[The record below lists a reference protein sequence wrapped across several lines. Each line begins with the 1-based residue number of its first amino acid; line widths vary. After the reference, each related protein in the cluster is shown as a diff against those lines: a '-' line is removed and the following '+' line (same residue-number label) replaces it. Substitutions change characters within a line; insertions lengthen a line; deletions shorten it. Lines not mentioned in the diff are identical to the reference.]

1 MINLRR
7 FYKEKQLY
15 IIVVIAVVLLFC
27 FVGYIATSFFNM
39 MQDNMVRRVESSGI
53 YEQWLLTKSAA
64 EIFLTSGKQPE
75 LKTNVNMNIKALDK
89 SFAVLEGETAQMF
102 LGDDEFKDKVPS
114 LLQNWN
120 YVKYYLLEI
129 VSNEDSYRNFE
140 TQIFWLSNDTNRFS
154 SDLKELSSFMD
165 RYHRRQL
172 NILWKVFL
180 GLIFLYLSFT
190 AIFIFF
196 FNRFSKTHRAEQE
209 YKQLLAESMENREIE
224 KQNMVLEIHDTVI
237 QDMVYSKM
245 LCMDLVNQYKGDRG
259 QEQIMALTNKLAGA
273 LQQMRDISYGIRP
286 PELEKNLDEIVSNY
300 VKNWEI
306 KTGRKADYSA
316 IGLESVK
323 VKNSLKL
330 NIYRIIQE
338 LMTNIEKHSDAT
350 EVKIN
355 IIISWPSLL
364 LKVSDNGGGF
374 NLEQALEKSD
384 GKSHSGLR
392 GVMERVKISK
402 GTIKIKFLQE
412 RGTVVNIKF
421 PLEDIDD

>member
-1 MINLRR
+1 MNLRR

-27 FVGYIATSFFNM
+27 FVGYIATSFFTM
-39 MQDNMVRRVESSGI
+39 MQDNMVRRVESSSI
-53 YEQWLLTKSAA
+53 YEQWLLTKSSA
-64 EIFLTSGKQPE
+64 EIFLTSGKKPE
-75 LKTNVNMNIKALDK
+75 LKTNVNINIKSLDK
-89 SFAVLEGETAQMF
+89 SFDILKEETVQVF
-102 LGDDEFKDKVPS
+102 LGDNEFKDKVPN
-114 LLQNWN
+114 LIRNWN
-120 YVKYYLLEI
+120 FVKYYLLEI
-129 VSNEDSYRNFE
+129 VSNENSYRNFE
-140 TQIFWLSNDTNRFS
+140 TQIFWLSNDANSFS
-154 SDLKELSSFMD
+154 SELKDLSSFMD
-165 RYHRRQL
+165 QYHRRQL
-172 NILWKVFL
+172 NMLWKVFL

-190 AIFIFF
+190 VIFIFF

-224 KQNMVLEIHDTVI
+224 KRNMVLEIHDTVI

-245 LCMDLVNQYKGDRG
+245 LCMDLVNQYSKGELG

-286 PELEKNLDEIVSNY
+286 PELEKSLEEIISNY

-306 KTGRKADYSA
+306 KTGKKGEYSA
-316 IGLESVK
+316 IGLETVK

-350 EVKIN
+350 SVKIN
-355 IIISWPSLL
+355 IIISWPTLL

-374 NLEQALEKSD
+374 NLEKALEKSD

-402 GTIKIKFLQE
+402 GNIKIKFLKE
-412 RGTVVNIKF
+412 RGTVVTITF